1 MCVQELALVVE
12 QNRTRDWF
20 GSVAPCR
27 LLLTETIV
35 VVQEMIN
42 SLDVDQESLTRLISN
57 TQRHCY
63 SEAPSDPS
71 LVNVATSNSCL
82 EGWDLQLQ
90 RLLLFKKQVEEL
102 HTTQLPN
109 VVALFWCDL
118 IDNDEGA
125 AIVQILRVF
134 KDAQTWSSIHLKK
147 LTQVLDRHAPLDCYT
162 QADESGA
169 EVNWAKLAHV
179 GPEEVISRK
188 TATLNPQA
196 TAHSVL
202 HSGEPHLQ
210 RSLGGWWCAHSVVG
224 GVLTRWLVVCSLG
237 DWWCAH
243 SVIGGVLT
251 R

>member
-1 MCVQELALVVE
+1 MRLITVCVQELALVVE

-57 TQRHCY
+57 THRHCY

-82 EGWDLQLQ
+82 EGWDLQLE

-102 HTTQLPN
+102 HATQLPN

-118 IDNDEGA
+118 IDNGEGA

-162 QADESGA
+162 QADETGA

-179 GPEEVISRK
+179 GPEEVLSSK
-188 TATLNPQA
+188 TATLNPKLRHTVSCIA
-196 TAHSVL
+196 VSLACNAHFVI
-202 HSGEPHLQ
+202 GD
-210 RSLGGWWCAHSVVG
+210 
-224 GVLTRWLVVCSLG
+224 VLTRWLVVCSLG
-237 DWWCAH
+237 DW
-243 SVIGGVLT
+243 
-251 R
+251 